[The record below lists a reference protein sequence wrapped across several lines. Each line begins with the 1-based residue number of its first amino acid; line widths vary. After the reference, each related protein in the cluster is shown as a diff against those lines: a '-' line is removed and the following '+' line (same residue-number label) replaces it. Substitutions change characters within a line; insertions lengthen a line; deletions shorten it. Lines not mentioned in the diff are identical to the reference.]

1 MNRGARETMA
11 SISYSFHRSAAET
24 LEVYSLG
31 SAALPCSHHPTNNF
45 LLLLAKSTALPAFA
59 SKTSFLPVACQSPPC
74 PFSSSSNIRSM
85 VCFLWLNPLQ
95 RVWIRIAALSSF
107 LLCSL
112 ACRCCLTELS
122 SAVEDVEVEVERLM
136 SLYLSL
142 SNEGSRKP
150 GIVGGLGGYVASSV
164 AKALP
169 LTQVG

>member
-1 MNRGARETMA
+1 MQ
-11 SISYSFHRSAAET
+11 YAAET

-31 SAALPCSHHPTNNF
+31 SAALPCSHHRTNNF
-45 LLLLAKSTALPAFA
+45 RLLSAKFTALPAFA
-59 SKTSFLPVACQSPPC
+59 SRTSFLPVACQSPPC
-74 PFSSSSNIRSM
+74 PFSSSSSIRST

-112 ACRCCLTELS
+112 ACRCCRTELS
-122 SAVEDVEVEVERLM
+122 SAVDEVEVEVERLI

-150 GIVGGLGGYVASSV
+150 GIVGGLEGYVASSV
-164 AKALP
+164 AKATLS
-169 LTQVG
+169 TWVG